1 MKSDTRTDHRMSKP
15 FYILIIC
22 LGSGCLYFSLPSRG
36 KPSQQPDPM
45 AMVID
50 QQDNQQPVV
59 QIKSPKDGET
69 YLLGSRVPYSLSI
82 SDPEDGESKYEE
94 IARNQVLLRIVYAGA
109 DNQSSAS
116 DTMRHDPPGLL
127 GILGSNCLNCH
138 AFKGKL
144 IGPSF
149 LEISKEY
156 QAGKPDMALMA
167 SRVKNGSSGV
177 WGPVVMPAHPELSDK
192 EIEEMLL
199 WITKE
204 GDLDRVDY
212 YVGTEGSLLLTPPGD
227 FDGKEV
233 ILLTASYTDKGL
245 SGKDR
250 LRGEDRITIRVA
262 KK

>member
-1 MKSDTRTDHRMSKP
+1 MSKP

-22 LGSGCLYFSLPSRG
+22 LGSGCLYFSLPSWG

-45 AMVID
+45 AMITG
-50 QQDNQQPVV
+50 QQANRPPVV
-59 QIKSPKDGET
+59 QITTPKNGET
-69 YLLGSRVPYSLSI
+69 YPLGSRVPYSLSI
-82 SDPEDGESKYEE
+82 SDPEDGESKYDE
-94 IARNQVLLRIVYAGA
+94 IPRNQVLLRIQYAGGDKPA
-109 DNQSSAS
+109 SAHN
-116 DTMRHDPPGLL
+116 DTMRREPAGLL

-149 LEISKEY
+149 LEISKKY

-167 SRVKNGSSGV
+167 SRVKNGSSGI
-177 WGPVVMPAHPELSDK
+177 WGPLAMPGHPELSDK
-192 EIEEMLL
+192 EIDEMLL

-204 GDLDRVDY
+204 GELDRVDY
-212 YVGTEGSLLLTPPGD
+212 YTGTEGSLLLNPPAD
-227 FDGKEV
+227 FDEKGV
-233 ILLTASYTDKGL
+233 MVLTASYTDKGL

-250 LRGEDRITIRVA
+250 LRGEDRICISVT